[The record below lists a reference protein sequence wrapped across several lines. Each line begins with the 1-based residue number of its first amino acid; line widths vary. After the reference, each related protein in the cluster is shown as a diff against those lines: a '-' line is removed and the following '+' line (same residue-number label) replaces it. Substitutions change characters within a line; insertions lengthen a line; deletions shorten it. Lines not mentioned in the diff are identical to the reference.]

1 MKCSK
6 RNLKRHVAKKQET
19 ITIPIE
25 LARLLTAE
33 PEDLKEGTS
42 YDDVQKLAK
51 SLLKLLMVTIK

>member
-1 MKCSK
+1 M
-6 RNLKRHVAKKQET
+6 AKKQET

-25 LARLLTAE
+25 LARLLIAE

-51 SLLKLLMVTIK
+51 SLLKLLMVTTK